1 MRNFL
6 KTLVTMALSLGCIA
20 VANAE
25 PGLRVEGP
33 RGKYKVAKGAD
44 LRILD
49 DNIWDYSK
57 DTIPPAWQKLGEDP
71 RDSVRG
77 PQLARLISDYAPDV
91 FALQEYSKHMH
102 DVFYPL
108 VQKKGYQIAYESGKN
123 WNNTPIFYKP
133 DDL

>member
-25 PGLRVEGP
+25 PGLRAEGP
-33 RGKYKVAKGAD
+33 RGKFKVAKGAD

-57 DTIPPAWQKLGEDP
+57 DTIPPAWRKLGEDP
-71 RDSVRG
+71 RDSVKAAEKV
-77 PQLARLISDYAPDV
+77 LLIA
-91 FALQEYSKHMH
+91 
-102 DVFYPL
+102 
-108 VQKKGYQIAYESGKN
+108 
-123 WNNTPIFYKP
+123 
-133 DDL
+133 

>member
-25 PGLRVEGP
+25 PGLRAESP

-49 DNIWDYSK
+49 DNI
-57 DTIPPAWQKLGEDP
+57 
-71 RDSVRG
+71 
-77 PQLARLISDYAPDV
+77 
-91 FALQEYSKHMH
+91 
-102 DVFYPL
+102 
-108 VQKKGYQIAYESGKN
+108 
-123 WNNTPIFYKP
+123 
-133 DDL
+133 